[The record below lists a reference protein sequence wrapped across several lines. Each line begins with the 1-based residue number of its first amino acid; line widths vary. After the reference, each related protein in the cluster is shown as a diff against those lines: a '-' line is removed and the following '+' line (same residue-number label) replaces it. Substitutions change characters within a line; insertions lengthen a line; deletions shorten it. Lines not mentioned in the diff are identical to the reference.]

1 MLHLRHKPRGLQ
13 KSTLITIISVISNYA
28 SAMMTVIV
36 PLYLFAILKSEEAI

>member
-1 MLHLRHKPRGLQ
+1 MFYLRHKPRGLK

-36 PLYLFAILKSEEAI
+36 PLYLFSILKSEELI